1 MESSIASGSAN
12 FLSGGPSYDKLN
24 GGPDADTAKAPGPDF
39 LVSIEFIVP

>member
-1 MESSIASGSAN
+1 MGRD

-39 LVSIEFIVP
+39 LFSIEFIVP